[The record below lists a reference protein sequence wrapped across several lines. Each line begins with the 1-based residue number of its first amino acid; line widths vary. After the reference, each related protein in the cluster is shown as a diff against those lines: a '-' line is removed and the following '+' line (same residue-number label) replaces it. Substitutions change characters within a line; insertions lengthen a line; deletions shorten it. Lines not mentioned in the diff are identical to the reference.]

1 MEHELK
7 KYSEMIAKRV
17 YPEGDKE
24 KKCIDKFVLMKMK
37 RSALSKQIIQLCN
50 ESKAK
55 ETVLDTPTESNSP
68 TDKQMESEV

>member
-55 ETVLDTPTESNSP
+55 ETILDTAKESNGP
-68 TDKQMESEV
+68 TDKQVESEV

>member
-17 YPEGDKE
+17 YPEGEQE

-55 ETVLDTPTESNSP
+55 ETILDKATEPNGEA
-68 TDKQMESEV
+68 DQQMESEV

>member
-17 YPEGDKE
+17 YPEGEQE

-37 RSALSKQIIQLCN
+37 RSKLSKQIIQLCH

-55 ETVLDTPTESNSP
+55 ETILDKATESNGTSN
-68 TDKQMESEV
+68 KQVESKI

>member
-17 YPEGDKE
+17 YPEGEQE
-24 KKCIDKFVLMKMK
+24 KKCIDKFVLMKIK
-37 RSALSKQIIQLCN
+37 RSKLSKQIIQLCH

-55 ETVLDTPTESNSP
+55 ETILDKATESNGEANQ
-68 TDKQMESEV
+68 QMEGEV

>member
-1 MEHELK
+1 MEHELR

-55 ETVLDTPTESNSP
+55 ETILDKGAEQNSP
-68 TDKQMESEV
+68 TNQ

>member
-55 ETVLDTPTESNSP
+55 ETILDKATEPNSP
-68 TDKQMESEV
+68 TDKQMEGEV